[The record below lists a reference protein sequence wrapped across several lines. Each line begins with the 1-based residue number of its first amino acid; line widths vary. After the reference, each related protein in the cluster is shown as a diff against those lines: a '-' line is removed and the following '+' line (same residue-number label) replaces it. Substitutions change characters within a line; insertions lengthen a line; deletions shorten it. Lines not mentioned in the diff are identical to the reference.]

1 MCTMITEHVEI
12 EGSGRG
18 AQGWF
23 SVTRANVSYDHPF
36 NAPLEHALNIDFVNG
51 ALGPGARVAV
61 ELSPLAARALV
72 QTILEVLD
80 EAEAGG
86 YLEE

>member
-1 MCTMITEHVEI
+1 
-12 EGSGRG
+12 
-18 AQGWF
+18 
-23 SVTRANVSYDHPF
+23 
-36 NAPLEHALNIDFVNG
+36 
-51 ALGPGARVAV
+51 VAV